1 MPFNNYC
8 YSLITLNKALPNWHS
23 RTRIQCLP
31 LIQNRNKRKF
41 QYYPFDII
49 RTWWNS
55 SPHHKA
61 IKIMM
66 QKFQRHSQGSSRY
79 TVHGMKERWTSQS
92 VHTFKARFFVMAEN
106 TCRQF
111 LPQKFSLKYS
121 QREVWQ
127 LVISAMTGNP
137 P

>member
-1 MPFNNYC
+1 MTSSGPGG
-8 YSLITLNKALPNWHS
+8 
-23 RTRIQCLP
+23 IQAH
-31 LIQNRNKRKF
+31 I
-41 QYYPFDII
+41 
-49 RTWWNS
+49 
-55 SPHHKA
+55 KA

-66 QKFQRHSQGSSRY
+66 QKFHRQSQGSSRY

-92 VHTFKARFFVMAEN
+92 VHTFKARFPVMAENTCRQFLPQSVHIFKARFAVMAEN

-111 LPQKFSLKYS
+111 LPQKLSLKYS

-127 LVISAMTGNP
+127 WVISAMTGNP

>member
-1 MPFNNYC
+1 MTSSGPGG
-8 YSLITLNKALPNWHS
+8 
-23 RTRIQCLP
+23 IQAH
-31 LIQNRNKRKF
+31 I
-41 QYYPFDII
+41 
-49 RTWWNS
+49 
-55 SPHHKA
+55 KA

-66 QKFQRHSQGSSRY
+66 QKFHRQSQGSSRY

-92 VHTFKARFFVMAEN
+92 VHTFKARFPVMAEN

-111 LPQKFSLKYS
+111 LPQKLSLQYS

-127 LVISAMTGNP
+127 WVISAMTGNP

>member
-1 MPFNNYC
+1 MTSGPGG
-8 YSLITLNKALPNWHS
+8 IQAHS
-23 RTRIQCLP
+23 
-31 LIQNRNKRKF
+31 
-41 QYYPFDII
+41 
-49 RTWWNS
+49 
-55 SPHHKA
+55 KA

-66 QKFQRHSQGSSRY
+66 QKFLRQSQGKSRY

-92 VHTFKARFFVMAEN
+92 VHTFKARFPVMAEN

-111 LPQKFSLKYS
+111 LQQKLSLKYS

-127 LVISAMTGNP
+127 CVFSAMTGNP